1 MRYVVRMALVAACA
15 AILSAC
21 ATRAPVRLDEHALIR
36 SMARDERAATFA
48 LSGRFVV
55 KGPDQSA
62 SASLDWE
69 HTQDRD
75 ELQINGPLGKVL
87 AQLTRDASGVRLI
100 DDGRR
105 VTHAATLDA
114 LARAAFGADIPLT
127 GAAHWVT
134 GRPGGSSV
142 TSRDAA
148 GRIAVLTERG
158 WRVEFV
164 RYEDDSADAL
174 PHLIEASDGERSFR
188 LLIDEWSL
196 VK

>member
-1 MRYVVRMALVAACA
+1 MALVAACA
-15 AILSAC
+15 ATLSAC
-21 ATRAPVRLDEHALIR
+21 ATRPPVSLDEHGLIR
-36 SMARDERAATFA
+36 SMARDERAAAFS

-62 SASLDWE
+62 SASLDWQ
-69 HTQDRD
+69 HAQDRD

-87 AQLTRDASGVRLI
+87 AQLTRDASGVRLV
-100 DDGRR
+100 DDGQR
-105 VTHAATLDA
+105 VTRAATLDE

-127 GAAHWVT
+127 GAAYWVT
-134 GRPGGSSV
+134 GRPGGASV
-142 TSRDAA
+142 TSRDGT
-148 GRIAVLTERG
+148 GRIAALTERG

-174 PHLIEASDGERSFR
+174 PRLIEASDGEHSFR
-188 LLIDEWSL
+188 LLIDEWSP